1 LITPK
6 GHQRIIAA
14 QLWQSAVA
22 PGFPQLNPRAR
33 LVQGDAD
40 LTMMG
45 YGGILDDGYAHFSPF
60 RSACSKFALPL

>member
-1 LITPK
+1 
-6 GHQRIIAA
+6 
-14 QLWQSAVA
+14 
-22 PGFPQLNPRAR
+22 
-33 LVQGDAD
+33 VQGDAD